1 MIVAGMIRPTMIF
14 AVAVFAAV
22 SGGNKFKRRRGD

>member
-14 AVAVFAAV
+14 VAAAFATV
-22 SGGNKFKRRRGD
+22 SEGNKLKIEIG